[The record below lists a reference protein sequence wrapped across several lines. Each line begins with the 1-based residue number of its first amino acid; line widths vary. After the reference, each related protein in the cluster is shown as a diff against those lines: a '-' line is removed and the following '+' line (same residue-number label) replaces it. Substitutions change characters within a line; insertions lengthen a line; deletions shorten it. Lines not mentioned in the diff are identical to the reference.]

1 MTRDSSIAWHRVDP
15 SSLDLKGWK
24 VAVVGGTGGLGR
36 TISRLLASRGASV
49 TVVGQTFRDSG
60 VPRIEFMQ
68 ADLSLMREAQR
79 VGNALPAEQ
88 LDLVVFTTGIFA
100 APKRQDTAE
109 GIERDIAIS
118 YLSRLVVV
126 REIGPRLGKGRPA
139 ARMKPRVFIMGYPG
153 TGQAGT
159 PDDLNAEKSY
169 SAMPVHMNTVA
180 GNEMLVLDAASRY
193 SNATFFGLNP
203 GLIKTNIRDNFLG
216 KGTLRSRVAE
226 WMIGLLNPSPESY
239 AERIVP
245 LLVSPDLEGHSG
257 AMFDQKGNAVLP
269 SPRLTDASYRN
280 GYIAASEALVARAN
294 VRASARSTPIS
305 GER

>member
-1 MTRDSSIAWHRVDP
+1 MTRDKSIAWHRVDP
-15 SSLDLKGWK
+15 SSLDLERWK
-24 VAVVGGTGGLGR
+24 VAMVGGTGGLGR
-36 TISRLLASRGASV
+36 TIGRLLASRGAKV

-60 VPRIEFMQ
+60 VPRIEFIQ

-79 VGNALPAEQ
+79 VANALPAEK

-100 APKRQDTAE
+100 APQRQETAE

-126 REIGPRLGKGRPA
+126 REIGPRLGKDRPA
-139 ARMKPRVFIMGYPG
+139 ARIKPRVFIMGYPG

-169 SAMPVHMNTVA
+169 RAMPVHMNTVA
-180 GNEMLVLDAASRY
+180 GNEMLVLDAANRY
-193 SNATFFGLNP
+193 PNATFFGLNP

-216 KGTLRSRVAE
+216 KGTLKSRVTE
-226 WMIGLLNPSPESY
+226 WMIGLLNPSPETY
-239 AERIVP
+239 AERVAP

-257 AMFDQKGNAVLP
+257 AMFDQKGNAILP
-269 SPRLTDASYRN
+269 SPQLTDASYRN
-280 GYIAASEALVARAN
+280 AYIAASEALVSRAN
-294 VRASARSTPIS
+294 VRPSADR
-305 GER
+305 R